1 MQDDRTQDRRIL
13 WTTSAVSRDRSA
25 AGRVE
30 KPALG
35 RNYPERGSKAN
46 SPMLTCAFQ
55 KAIFERWSENM
66 NRAGTTDDFWG
77 HAVPRHEPAIMDG

>member
-1 MQDDRTQDRRIL
+1 
-13 WTTSAVSRDRSA
+13 
-25 AGRVE
+25 
-30 KPALG
+30 
-35 RNYPERGSKAN
+35 
-46 SPMLTCAFQ
+46 MLTCAFQ